1 MGDQMNRREFV
12 KRSAVAACVATSLA
26 LTSKEVKAEVTNAV
40 DENDPMA
47 KALGYKHDAASVD
60 TATYPKRA
68 GAEGA
73 KQFCSNCML
82 FAQGGLKVAG
92 KDGEWGKCTVIASGL
107 VSAKGWC
114 NSWVL
119 KPGA

>member
-1 MGDQMNRREFV
+1 MNTKRREFL
-12 KRSAVAACVATSLA
+12 KIIGGTALAFPAALVAARSFAFAEDL
-26 LTSKEVKAEVTNAV
+26 KEVGA
-40 DENDPMA
+40 DDPIG
-47 KALGYKHDAASVD
+47 KALGYISDATKVD
-60 TATYPKRA
+60 VAAYPKRA

-82 FAQGGLKVAG
+82 LGQSGLKIPG
-92 KDGEWGKCTVIASGL
+92 KEGDFAKCSVIATGL
-107 VSAKGWC
+107 VNTKGWC